1 MKNFYFISLFLV
13 SSLSALCQVNTCE
26 TQYLCDGN
34 DIIGNAN
41 YPNDCPDG
49 SDELLAYCCVNAT
62 QYSAYSSNSYG
73 ISACAD
79 YMSLINTCGTQ
90 DSYICDGNDIIGNA
104 DYPNDCPDGSDE
116 ITSHCCINADSYVAY
131 SVNSIGI
138 AFCEAYF
145 NGTVSGGCTDSLAC
159 NYDPVAV
166 IDNGTCEY
174 TSCTGC
180 MNSDACNYDP
190 LAIIDDGSCA
200 VNDDCGVCDGD
211 NSSCGGCTDPSACN
225 YDPIVI
231 VDDGSCA
238 VNDDCGVCDGDNS
251 SCGGCTD
258 PNAINYDPFIIV
270 DDGSCVYGESLL
282 VTNTND
288 SGPGSF
294 REIVVNANDGAVI
307 RFHQDL
313 LGQTINLNTADYFE
327 INSSITITG
336 IIEGEDHV
344 TINLIQDQTQSFIQ
358 CNNSLTI
365 DSLRFTNENEPSTY
379 SPVFW
384 LNSPSAAEYSINILN
399 TTFENFD
406 SSIFGYI
413 DMNVTGFDPN
423 SKLFVDNCKF
433 LNNTALVV
441 IPGNDGADN
450 VLDSVFVHNTTF
462 DSNSAVEFNL
472 GSENGC
478 YFELVDANV
487 VGGGIPGSVNAHR
500 FDIFASSVFLNNV
513 NLDQNLN
520 INGSDSGYSDIVLQD
535 ISIQLPSNYDMS
547 FTGWVSASS
556 VSITSCDFVSNME
569 QEDISPFNIRG
580 LNVSVSDFN
589 CDNFPLDVEA
599 LYQTEQTSVF
609 FDRCNFQSSDVFIK
623 EFQSVEIENSFFQN
637 SPSSPLYLR
646 NNMNSFDNCTFED
659 NVTVNNG
666 EYMPILLLGNT
677 MDAPSQNYF
686 NNITVFDDNLFLTSQ
701 VSSNSYAISNS
712 TILCSPSAFYV
723 GNLSDDVSISF
734 YNSLITDFVDDYG
747 QFPDLSAPINLSS
760 EGFNIFTNILAE
772 DFTNNSDLVGIV
784 DFDLMPLDYYGGLTK
799 TMPPNECSPAL
810 DAGDP
815 NNSSMSQNSLLPV
828 GIKDIGAAE
837 SDLDIIRF
845 DCFNGDC
852 IEVYDA
858 SGEFCTLTNCLQ
870 ECQNGSS
877 ISEYIF
883 NVKIYPNPSSS
894 KFNISF
900 YEENK
905 ISEIRVTN
913 NLGQEVYSERVR
925 VFGQY
930 DGEIDLSEFPEGI
943 YHLAI
948 TTSAGLSSHQL
959 ILQQ

>member
-1 MKNFYFISLFLV
+1 MKNFYFIGLFLL

-79 YMSLINTCGTQ
+79 YMSLINTCGAQ

-116 ITSHCCINADSYVAY
+116 IMSHCCINADSYYAY

-238 VNDDCGVCDGDNS
+238 VDDDCGVCDGDNS
-251 SCGGCTD
+251 SCGGGTD

-313 LGQTINLNTADYFE
+313 LGQTINLNTTDNLE

-344 TINLIQDQTQSFIQ
+344 TINLIQDQTQSHIL

-365 DSLRFTNENEPSTY
+365 DSLRFTNENEPGQWGA
-379 SPVFW
+379 VFW
-384 LNSPSAAEYSINILN
+384 LNSPSAVEYNINILN
-399 TTFENFD
+399 STFENFD
-406 SSIFGYI
+406 SSIFSYI
-413 DMNVTGFDPN
+413 DWNLTGFDSN
-423 SKLFVDNCKF
+423 SELLVDNCEF
-433 LNNTALVV
+433 LNNNTLVS
-441 IPGNDGADN
+441 IPNNAFASN
-450 VLDSVFVHNTTF
+450 LLDSVFVHNTTF
-462 DSNSAVEFNL
+462 DSNSGGEFVL
-472 GSENGC
+472 GSANGC

-487 VGGGIPGSVNAHR
+487 VGGGIPGSVYGQT
-500 FDIFASSVFLNNV
+500 FDIFASNVFLNNV
-513 NLDQNLN
+513 TLDQNLG
-520 INGSDSGYSDIVLQD
+520 IHGSDSGYGDVVLQD
-535 ISIQLPSNYDMS
+535 ISIQLPSTYDMS
-547 FTGWVSASS
+547 FTGWVSGSS

-569 QEDISPFNIRG
+569 QEDVSPFNIRG
-580 LNVSVSDFN
+580 LNVNVSDFN
-589 CDNFPLDVEA
+589 CDNFPLDVED
-599 LYQTEQTSVF
+599 LYETEQTSVF
-609 FDRCNFQSSDVFIK
+609 FDRCNFQSSDVFILG
-623 EFQSVEIENSFFQN
+623 FQSVEIENSFFQN
-637 SPSSPLYLR
+637 SPSSPLYLK
-646 NNMNSFDNCTFED
+646 NNINSIDNCTFED
-659 NVTVNNG
+659 NVTLNNG
-666 EYMPILLLGNT
+666 EYIPILLLENT

-686 NNITVFDDNLFLTSQ
+686 NNITVSDDNLFLISQ
-701 VSSNSYAISNS
+701 VSNNSYAISNS

-734 YNSLITDFVDDYG
+734 YNSLITDFIDAYG

-760 EGFNIFTNILAE
+760 EGFNIFTNLLAE
-772 DFTNNSDLVGIV
+772 DFTNNSDLVGIS

-877 ISEYIF
+877 ISESIF

-905 ISEIRVTN
+905 ISEISVTN

-959 ILQQ
+959 ILQ

>member
-1 MKNFYFISLFLV
+1 MKNFYFIGLFLL

-79 YMSLINTCGTQ
+79 YMSLINTCGAQ

-116 ITSHCCINADSYVAY
+116 IMSHCCINADSYYAY

-238 VNDDCGVCDGDNS
+238 VDDDCGVCDGDNS

-313 LGQTINLNTADYFE
+313 LGQTINLNTTDNLE

-344 TINLIQDQTQSFIQ
+344 TINLIQDQTQSHIL

-365 DSLRFTNENEPSTY
+365 DSLRFTNENEPGQWGA
-379 SPVFW
+379 VFW
-384 LNSPSAAEYSINILN
+384 LNSPSAVEYNINILN
-399 TTFENFD
+399 STFENFD
-406 SSIFGYI
+406 SSIFSYI
-413 DMNVTGFDPN
+413 DWNLTGFDSN
-423 SKLFVDNCKF
+423 SELLVDNCEF
-433 LNNTALVV
+433 LNNNTLVS
-441 IPGNDGADN
+441 IPNNAFASN
-450 VLDSVFVHNTTF
+450 LLDSVFVHNTTF
-462 DSNSAVEFNL
+462 DSNSGGEFVL
-472 GSENGC
+472 GSANGC

-487 VGGGIPGSVNAHR
+487 VGGGIPGSVYGQT
-500 FDIFASSVFLNNV
+500 FDIFASNVFLNNV
-513 NLDQNLN
+513 TLDQNLG
-520 INGSDSGYSDIVLQD
+520 IHGSDSGYGDVVLQD
-535 ISIQLPSNYDMS
+535 ISIQLPSTYDMS
-547 FTGWVSASS
+547 FTGWVSGSS

-569 QEDISPFNIRG
+569 QEDVSPFNIRG
-580 LNVSVSDFN
+580 LNVNVSDFN
-589 CDNFPLDVEA
+589 CDNFPLDVED
-599 LYQTEQTSVF
+599 LYETEQTSVF
-609 FDRCNFQSSDVFIK
+609 FDRCNFQSSDVFILG
-623 EFQSVEIENSFFQN
+623 FQSVEIENSFFQN
-637 SPSSPLYLR
+637 SPSSPLYLK
-646 NNMNSFDNCTFED
+646 NNINSIDNCTFED
-659 NVTVNNG
+659 NVTLNNG
-666 EYMPILLLGNT
+666 EYIPILLLENT

-686 NNITVFDDNLFLTSQ
+686 NNITVSDDNLFLISQ
-701 VSSNSYAISNS
+701 VSNNSYAISNS

-734 YNSLITDFVDDYG
+734 YNSLITDFIDAYG

-760 EGFNIFTNILAE
+760 EGFNIFTNLLAE
-772 DFTNNSDLVGIV
+772 DFTNNSDLVGIS

-877 ISEYIF
+877 ISESIF

-905 ISEIRVTN
+905 ISEISVTN

-959 ILQQ
+959 ILQ